1 MQINEL
7 TDKQSRCID
16 AMLGA
21 GGKVGK
27 ASKLLGQTS
36 QYVSKMMAV
45 PRVRLAYEHRE
56 QMSLKFV
63 DGAMSNPVVTKTEIA
78 RMFLDIANAGTERG
92 FDKEGNSIMINP
104 GSANTALSSINKM
117 YGYDAPVEVV
127 HTKVERTEVEI
138 VANVQALQTELNAL
152 LALDADSVKNGHD
165 SVTIDTDIEDTAD
178 IAVPSSGDDA

>member
-1 MQINEL
+1 
-7 TDKQSRCID
+7 
-16 AMLGA
+16 
-21 GGKVGK
+21 
-27 ASKLLGQTS
+27 
-36 QYVSKMMAV
+36 V